1 MNKVIAE
8 IIKKYYRA
16 GLEQGQSLH
25 LDGVEAPTDL
35 MKCLRQQSKLF

>member
-16 GLEQGQSLH
+16 GLEHGQTLH

-35 MKCLRQQSKLF
+35 KCLRQQSKLF

>member
-16 GLEQGQSLH
+16 GLKHGQTPC

-35 MKCLRQQSKLF
+35 MKCLRQQSQLF